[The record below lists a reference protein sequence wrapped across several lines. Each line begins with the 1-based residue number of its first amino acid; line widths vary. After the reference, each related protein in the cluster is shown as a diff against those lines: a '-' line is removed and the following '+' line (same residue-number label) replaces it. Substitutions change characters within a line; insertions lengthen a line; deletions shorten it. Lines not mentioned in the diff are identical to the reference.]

1 VCHEQQTS
9 LTASNV
15 KVIEQNRNYRVGHR
29 QGSRGSNRSK
39 HRAMHDHEEPRPT
52 CLPRWYLPVEQGVIE
67 MAEDYESMTVAQL
80 KELLKE
86 QDLPVSGKKSDLIAR
101 LQMLRATPKRSVK
114 KQRHPK
120 RHAVED
126 SWDDEDWDDETED
139 VYMVKQKPVLN
150 DEMKAALALRSA
162 QKKKTPSFRRT
173 EWFRYKRLSRS
184 GWRAP
189 HGMDNK
195 QRRNYKYRG
204 SLVRIGHGKVA
215 AARFL
220 HPSGFREVMVHNVS
234 DLEVIDPE
242 TEAARVGASVGGR
255 KRETIYSRADELG
268 VRVLNR
274 RRDV

>member
-1 VCHEQQTS
+1 
-9 LTASNV
+9 
-15 KVIEQNRNYRVGHR
+15 
-29 QGSRGSNRSK
+29 
-39 HRAMHDHEEPRPT
+39 M
-52 CLPRWYLPVEQGVIE
+52 E

-86 QDLPVSGKKSDLIAR
+86 QDLPVSGKKSDLVAR
-101 LQMLRATPKRSVK
+101 LLEAGGESDEVVDDEAPVEE
-114 KQRHPK
+114 
-120 RHAVED
+120 AVDDD
-126 SWDDEDWDDETED
+126 SWDDDDDWDDEAED
-139 VYMVKQKPVLN
+139 VYMVKQKPVLD
-150 DEMKAALALRSA
+150 DEMKAALALRAA

-220 HPSGFREVMVHNVS
+220 HPSGFREVMVHNLA
-234 DLEVIDPE
+234 DLEAVDPE
-242 TEAARVGASVGGR
+242 TEAARVGSTVGGR
-255 KRETIYSRADELG
+255 KREHIYARADELG

>member
-1 VCHEQQTS
+1 
-9 LTASNV
+9 
-15 KVIEQNRNYRVGHR
+15 
-29 QGSRGSNRSK
+29 
-39 HRAMHDHEEPRPT
+39 M
-52 CLPRWYLPVEQGVIE
+52 E

-86 QDLPVSGKKSDLIAR
+86 LDLPVSGKKTDLIAR
-101 LQMLRATPKRSVK
+101 LQEASGADEASEEVDDAPVAEA
-114 KQRHPK
+114 P
-120 RHAVED
+120 AAD
-126 SWDDEDWDDETED
+126 DDGWDDEEWDDDEDD
-139 VYMVKQKPVLN
+139 VYMVKQKPVLD
-150 DEMKAALALRSA
+150 DEMKAALALRAA

-220 HPSGFREVMVHNVS
+220 HPSGFREVMVQNIAE
-234 DLEVIDPE
+234 LEAIDPE
-242 TEAARVGASVGGR
+242 TEAARVGGTVGGR
-255 KRETIYSRADELG
+255 KRESIYARADELG
-268 VRVLNR
+268 IRVLNR

>member
-1 VCHEQQTS
+1 
-9 LTASNV
+9 
-15 KVIEQNRNYRVGHR
+15 
-29 QGSRGSNRSK
+29 
-39 HRAMHDHEEPRPT
+39 
-52 CLPRWYLPVEQGVIE
+52 

-86 QDLPVSGKKSDLIAR
+86 EGLPVSGKKSDLIAR
-101 LQMLRATPKRSVK
+101 LHEAAGEAEEMVEDDAPVED
-114 KQRHPK
+114 
-120 RHAVED
+120 VEEED
-126 SWDDEDWDDETED
+126 SWDDEDWDDEDED
-139 VYMVKQKPVLN
+139 VYMVKQKPVLA
-150 DEMKAALALRSA
+150 DDMKAALALRAA

-220 HPSGFREVMVHNVS
+220 HPSGFREVMVHNVA
-234 DLEVIDPE
+234 DLESVDPE
-242 TEAARVGASVGGR
+242 TEAARVGATVGGR
-255 KRETIYSRADELG
+255 KREHIYARADELG

>member
-1 VCHEQQTS
+1 
-9 LTASNV
+9 
-15 KVIEQNRNYRVGHR
+15 
-29 QGSRGSNRSK
+29 
-39 HRAMHDHEEPRPT
+39 M
-52 CLPRWYLPVEQGVIE
+52 E

-86 QDLPVSGKKSDLIAR
+86 QDLPVSGKKTDLIAR
-101 LQMLRATPKRSVK
+101 LQEASGADEASEEVDDAPVAEA
-114 KQRHPK
+114 P
-120 RHAVED
+120 AAD
-126 SWDDEDWDDETED
+126 DDEFYDEDLDDYEDD
-139 VYMVKQKPVLN
+139 VYMVKQKPVLD
-150 DEMKAALALRSA
+150 DEMKAALALRAA

-220 HPSGFREVMVHNVS
+220 HPSGFREVMVQNIA
-234 DLEVIDPE
+234 DLEAIDPE
-242 TEAARVGASVGGR
+242 SEAARVGGTVGGR
-255 KRETIYSRADELG
+255 KRESIYARADELG
-268 VRVLNR
+268 IRVLNR

>member
-1 VCHEQQTS
+1 
-9 LTASNV
+9 
-15 KVIEQNRNYRVGHR
+15 
-29 QGSRGSNRSK
+29 
-39 HRAMHDHEEPRPT
+39 
-52 CLPRWYLPVEQGVIE
+52 

-101 LQMLRATPKRSVK
+101 LQEAGDDVDEVMEEAAPAEEAADDDT
-114 KQRHPK
+114 
-120 RHAVED
+120 
-126 SWDDEDWDDETED
+126 WDDEDWDDEDDD
-139 VYMVKQKPVLN
+139 VYMVKQKPVLD
-150 DEMKAALALRSA
+150 DEMKAALALRAA

-173 EWFRYKRLSRS
+173 EWFRSKRLSRS

-220 HPSGFREVMVHNVS
+220 HPSGFREVMVHNTN
-234 DLEVIDPE
+234 DLEAIDPE

-255 KRETIYSRADELG
+255 KREHIYARADELG